1 MNLTIRVATKDDAE
15 LIADL
20 SRQTFYDTFH
30 KDNSQEDMEKFLNE
44 QFTRGKLLL
53 EVGQP
58 GMYFFLAY
66 LGSEVAGYLKLRDT
80 GKPDLLRNVRSLEI
94 ARLYAAQSMIGKGV
108 GKALM
113 QRSIE
118 EAQVRNCEVVW
129 LGVWEANDR
138 AIAFYKSWGFE
149 KFDEQD
155 FHLGNDVQRDW
166 LMKKVL

>member
-1 MNLTIRVATKDDAE
+1 MNLTIRVATKGDAE
-15 LIADL
+15 TIADL

-30 KDNSQEDMEKFLNE
+30 EHNSKEDMDKFLNE

-58 GMYFFLAY
+58 GVDFYLAY
-66 LGSEVAGYLKLRDT
+66 LDDEVAGYLKLRDT
-80 GKPDLLRNVRSLEI
+80 NKPAGLKNRKSLEI
-94 ARLYAAQSMIGKGV
+94 ARLYAVQKWIGKGV

-113 QRSIE
+113 QKSIE
-118 EAQVRNCEVVW
+118 EARLRNCEAIW

-155 FHLGNDVQRDW
+155 FHLGDDVQRDW